1 MYESK
6 TARRG
11 AWSVER
17 AVFLLH
23 TAIQD
28 PDRVAALVPISGGSA
43 LPYAKNLVDVPT

>member
-1 MYESK
+1 MNPKQLVAGPGPLNELF
-6 TARRG
+6 
-11 AWSVER
+11 
-17 AVFLLH
+17 FLLH